1 MIGKVG
7 RITILAILVALGIIL
22 VFERSLPNAPI
33 TDDVYLLA
41 GFIGVIVAAMVDWLW
56 THLTGQKKS

>member
-22 VFERSLPNAPI
+22 VYERSLPNAPI

-41 GFIGVIVAAMVDWLW
+41 GFIGVIVAAMVDWL
-56 THLTGQKKS
+56 